1 MFVTSLVVA
10 LSLSQAPAA
19 GQTGRIA
26 GRVTLAGANTPIAGA
41 RVMLVPTAR
50 PVTGAGGVVSGLI
63 GMPPQT
69 TTDDDGRYAFENLA
83 PGGYRINVQKQGLA
97 PLTLEGPGTPPGPL
111 VQVAAGQSVDG
122 VDRQLQKGAIITGR
136 VVDSKGEPLAEVSM
150 MVMRRV
156 TLGRSGAPPRLLPV
170 GQGHQTNDLGEFRI
184 AGLASGEYYVAAVPR
199 PAMFVRTVT
208 PAPTSAPRMTLART
222 FYPGTT
228 DEAAAQLLSVTAGN
242 ELNNISFAMQSV
254 QAFRISGT
262 VVDED
267 GSPIADAM
275 VILSGDGASGNF
287 GPGGSVHTEPG
298 GRFTIVDVPPGSY
311 RLHASPIV
319 TSNGSAGFGAVV
331 SGSSGNMAGQAPPP
345 IVVTDADVTGLK
357 VATPRPTRQ

>member
-1 MFVTSLVVA
+1 MFVTSLLVA

-19 GQTGRIA
+19 GQTGRIT

-41 RVMLVPTAR
+41 RVMLVPTSR
-50 PVTGAGGVVSGLI
+50 PVTGPNGVVIGSI

-69 TTDDDGRYAFENLA
+69 TTDDDGRYTFENLA

-97 PLTLEGPGTPPGPL
+97 PLTLEGPGAPPSPL
-111 VQVAAGQSVDG
+111 VQVAAGQSVE

-136 VVDSKGEPLAEVSM
+136 VVDSKGEPLPDISM

-156 TLGRSGAPPRLLPV
+156 SLGRSGAPGRLLPV
-170 GQGHQTNDLGEFRI
+170 GQGQQTNDLGEFRI

-228 DEAAAQLLSVTAGN
+228 DEAAAQLLAVTAGN

-254 QAFRISGT
+254 QAFRISGV
-262 VVDED
+262 VVDEN
-267 GSPIADAM
+267 GSAIADAM
-275 VILSGDGASGNF
+275 VILSGDGTSGNF

-311 RLHASPIV
+311 RIHASPIV
-319 TSNGSAGFGAVV
+319 NSAGSAGFGAVV

-357 VATPRPTRQ
+357 VVTPRPTRQ